1 MESTF
6 ELKSFKMEAAGADIK
21 YNVTEVDDNG
31 IETEQE
37 FHTKIARPLH
47 PDLVDLFQKD
57 LTAVVADIFDNTEI
71 TASLALGHIRIR
83 PDGIAFAGKN
93 DNIGIAISGK
103 YVTKF
108 GDVKFKIPRVKYLT
122 SDSDA
127 CVKLTAFADKI
138 VNEVH
143 AYLFDNKGA
152 KLETFDEE

>member
-6 ELKSFKMEAAGADIK
+6 ELKSFKLEAAGADVK

-31 IETEQE
+31 VETEQE
-37 FHTKIARPLH
+37 FHTKIARPVH
-47 PDLVDLFQKD
+47 PDLLTLFAGD

-71 TASLALGHIRIR
+71 TASLALGGVRIV

-93 DNIGIAISGK
+93 DNVGIAISG
-103 YVTKF
+103 YYETKF
-108 GDVKFKIPRVKYLT
+108 GKVRFKIPRVKYLT
-122 SDSDA
+122 SDADA

-143 AYLFDNKGA
+143 AYLFDNKCA
-152 KLETFDEE
+152 KLETFGEE

>member
-6 ELKSFKMEAAGADIK
+6 ELKSFKLEAAGADCK
-21 YNVTEVDDNG
+21 YNIIETDDDG
-31 IETEQE
+31 ARTEQE
-37 FHTKIARPLH
+37 FHTKIARPVHL
-47 PDLVDLFQKD
+47 DLINLFEKD

-71 TASLALGHIRIR
+71 TASLQLGNVRIV

-93 DNIGIAISGK
+93 DNVGIAITGYYQTRFGK
-103 YVTKF
+103 VR
-108 GDVKFKIPRVKYLT
+108 FKIPRVKYLT

-143 AYLFDNKGA
+143 AYLFENKVA
-152 KLETFDEE
+152 KLETFDE